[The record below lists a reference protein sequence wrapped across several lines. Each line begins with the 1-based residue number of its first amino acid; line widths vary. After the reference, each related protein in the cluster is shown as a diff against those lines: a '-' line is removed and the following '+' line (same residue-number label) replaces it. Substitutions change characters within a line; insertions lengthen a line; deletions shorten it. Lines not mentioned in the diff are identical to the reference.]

1 MLDLLAPFLVGFI
14 GSAHCLGMCGP
25 LVMAYSLHNPGMGQS
40 GKFSFFRA
48 GLVHH
53 LAFHAGR
60 VLTYGILGGLAAGL
74 FRLALPGWVAGLR
87 GSVTVGG
94 GIVMVLFGMM
104 LLKMIPSFSA
114 SFTDSFF
121 GRFLPRLLGSGGLSS
136 KLAIGLAAGFLPCML
151 SWAMIVK
158 AATAAN
164 PLAGFLTTAS
174 FGAGTMPVLFFTGL
188 SASLLSLKVR
198 FFGERIAA
206 FAVVLMGVILIYKGT
221 RYFA

>member
-1 MLDLLAPFLVGFI
+1 
-14 GSAHCLGMCGP
+14 MCGP
-25 LVMAYSLHNPGMGQS
+25 LVMAYSLHNRGMGQL

-87 GSVTVGG
+87 GSVTVGS

-104 LLKMIPSFSA
+104 LLKMVPSFSA
-114 SFTDSFF
+114 PFTDSFF
-121 GRFLPRLLGSGGLSS
+121 GRFLPRLLRSGDLSS

-151 SWAMIVK
+151 SWAMVVK
-158 AATAAN
+158 AASTGN
-164 PLAGFLTTAS
+164 PLQGFLIMAF
-174 FGAGTMPVLFFTGL
+174 FGFGTVPALFLPGF
-188 SASLLSLKVR
+188 SVSLLSLKAR

-206 FAVVLMGVILIYKGT
+206 LSVIGMGLLLVYKGVK
-221 RYFA
+221 YFA